1 MATTSMT
8 DAQAIDILE
17 KGDIDSYYPTES
29 SQRPAWGSGENPQIQ
44 LDGFFTRDELLAI
57 LHFHPEN
64 KEHGNG

>member
-1 MATTSMT
+1 MAATSMT

-17 KGDIDSYYPTES
+17 KGDPDSYYPT
-29 SQRPAWGSGENPQIQ
+29 QGNPRPVWGGGKNPHIQ